1 MADMLEHSGTVASV
15 EKSKGKTYRVILT
28 NPNPDPQYAD
38 KPKEKVFQV
47 WPTEFQSEDP
57 NPNLTKLQAS
67 IGSFVKVQYTTK
79 KKTYNGNT
87 WPENTIYEVD
97 VVGAG
102 VASPSAPA
110 PAASQSDWGVNV
122 APVPSTQTPAGF
134 TAFADILDA
143 TAQDIK
149 KIADELRHTKVS
161 ADF

>member
-1 MADMLEHSGTVASV
+1 MAESQTYTGTVASV
-15 EKSKGKTYRVILT
+15 ERKGNAKTYKVTCT
-28 NPNPDPQYAD
+28 NRNGEYLNER
-38 KPKEKVFQV
+38 KFIV
-47 WPTEFQSEDP
+47 WPTEYQSEDP

-67 IGSFVKVQYTTK
+67 IGQVVTIQYTTK
-79 KKTYNGNT
+79 QKEWQGKS
-87 WPENTIYEVD
+87 WPENTIHEVD